1 MSSIPE
7 TPSRK
12 SASQAG
18 DKAQGREN
26 TNRETAKTATETT
39 AETEAEFESGTETRR
54 RPLSPYTIHNL
65 DAAIAHLEKA
75 IGADTAMAIFGVRYW
90 HQRVHELRSTP
101 GILRDQERRLLC
113 LLDRFATTG

>member
-7 TPSRK
+7 NPSRK
-12 SASQAG
+12 NPSQAG
-18 DKAQGREN
+18 GKAQGREN
-26 TNRETAKTATETT
+26 AIRATAKTATETKG
-39 AETEAEFESGTETRR
+39 ETETETGTETRR
-54 RPLSPYTIHNL
+54 RPLSPYTIQNL
-65 DAAIAHLEKA
+65 DDAIAHLEKA
-75 IGADTAMAIFGVRYW
+75 IGADKAMAIFGVRYW